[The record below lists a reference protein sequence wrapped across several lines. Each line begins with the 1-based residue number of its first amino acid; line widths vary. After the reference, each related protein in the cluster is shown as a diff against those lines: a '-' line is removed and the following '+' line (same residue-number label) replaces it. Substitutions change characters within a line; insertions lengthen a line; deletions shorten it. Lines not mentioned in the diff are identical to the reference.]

1 MQQSQTTLGF
11 NKSEN
16 GTLKYYFTYQVPTKM
31 NFLNFKDIQSSITCE
46 VDTKRTK
53 YDSREEVI
61 SWELFGES
69 SPWRLRF
76 ENSSRYNCYGTYNS
90 SSFLKEESTPTTKNS
105 IVLDFS

>member
-31 NFLNFKDIQSSITCE
+31 NILNFKDVQSSITCE
-46 VDTKRTK
+46 VDTKKTK
-53 YDSREEVI
+53 YESREEVI
-61 SWELFGES
+61 SWELFSES

-76 ENSSRYNCYGTYNS
+76 ESSQRYNLFGTYNS
-90 SSFLKEESTPTTKNS
+90 SKFLKEESAPTTKRS
-105 IVLDFS
+105 IVLDY